1 MIQENKDSN
10 TTNFFSIWKESIDS
24 YYAGLEKTIPQYLQ
38 SMTNLYQE
46 YSKTWNAALDSFI
59 GIEEEIVSKGGMKLE
74 LPTSAIKTS
83 NEANREI
90 QKAID
95 FQNKVTIASIDSS
108 CRGLKTYHDN
118 IDSLANLNRAIVENL
133 VPNLSRA
140 TTK

>member
-10 TTNFFSIWKESIDS
+10 TTNFFLIWKENIDR

-46 YSKTWNAALDSFI
+46 YSKTLNAALDSLI

-74 LPTSAIKTS
+74 LPASAIKSS

-90 QKAID
+90 QNVIG

-108 CRGLKTYHDN
+108 YR
-118 IDSLANLNRAIVENL
+118 
-133 VPNLSRA
+133 
-140 TTK
+140 